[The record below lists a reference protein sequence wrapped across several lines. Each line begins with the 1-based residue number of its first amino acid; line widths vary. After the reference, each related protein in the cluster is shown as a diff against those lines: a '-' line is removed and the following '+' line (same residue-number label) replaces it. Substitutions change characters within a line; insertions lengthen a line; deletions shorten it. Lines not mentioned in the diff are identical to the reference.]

1 MTFDWT
7 HGALADGLRLYR
19 AGKFFD
25 AHEAWEIVWLTAPQ
39 PEKTFLQG
47 LIQVTVAFHHLQR
60 NNPLGTQ
67 RLLKGALRKLEA
79 YPPDFGGFDVTLLC
93 TDIRDHLHS
102 LDSDPLASHLPPAR
116 INLLWL

>member
-7 HGALADGLRLYR
+7 HGPLADGLRLYR

-25 AHEAWEIVWLTAPQ
+25 AHEAWESVWLQAPQ

-67 RLLKGALRKLEA
+67 RLLQGALRKLES
-79 YPPDFGGFDVTLLC
+79 YPPDFAGIDTTLLC
-93 TDIRDHLHS
+93 ADIRDRLHS
-102 LDSDPLASHLPPAR
+102 LDSNPPAKLP
-116 INLLWL
+116 IPVQIGLL